1 MLALLSSLTSLAIGT
16 SFAKSLFPALGPEG
30 TTAYRLV
37 FATVMLM
44 AVFLGLAYLF
54 SPRYGVLSR
63 LIRGRHYHEESLERW
78 EGHQGH
84 DHQIPEK
91 SQDTRTDKK

>member
-1 MLALLSSLTSLAIGT
+1 MNLRLWAMLALVGSLISLAIGT

-44 AVFLGLAYLF
+44 AVFRPWRRRWGWSDAWVRAL
-54 SPRYGVLSR
+54 
-63 LIRGRHYHEESLERW
+63 LEKFTVT
-78 EGHQGH
+78 
-84 DHQIPEK
+84 QI
-91 SQDTRTDKK
+91 T